1 MLDIMQQ
8 FIEKYYINPIIYD
21 TGYNPINTITW
32 FTIILISIFLAL
44 KLFSRIDVKIDDY
57 FISAIAPYIVFGSIL
72 RVLEDTG
79 TIQPPLNYLLISP
92 IFYELILVITVLF
105 IVFAKVF
112 APRLNIHDWRILFSG
127 IGIVLTLFSIA
138 LLLSIQDIMHPG
150 AFLMIFSFCGDIVP
164 VSPLARM
171 LDAFLI
177 TPGRIF
183 VWMIFIGTAYQFV
196 YQQYREER
204 ELKKLQKKLNNHIV
218 ICGYGM
224 TGQAVVDELLN
235 KKYDIEQLVVID
247 NNEEFIRYAADN
259 NITAILGS
267 ASKENILKKAAIE
280 KAQTI
285 IITTGRDDT
294 NVLIGLS
301 AKNLNPDITI
311 ISRAN
316 EIENKKL
323 VRQSGA
329 DHIITPS
336 ITGGRLMVL
345 AIKNKLSAKL
355 LDDLLTS
362 RYGVDVNEREVTM
375 EEIGKKPKDIQGIV
389 VIEVTRGDTIY
400 PASELDNI
408 TLEKRDWLVF
418 IEKVI

>member
-1 MLDIMQQ
+1 MALKWHYLYLKEKRSPLGMVAIRIALVMAFIFILAFIIWFLENHFDPGGMLDH
-8 FIEKYYINPIIYD
+8 ND
-21 TGYNPINTITW
+21 STG
-32 FTIILISIFLAL
+32 
-44 KLFSRIDVKIDDY
+44 V
-57 FISAIAPYIVFGSIL
+57 
-72 RVLEDTG
+72 
-79 TIQPPLNYLLISP
+79 
-92 IFYELILVITVLF
+92 
-105 IVFAKVF
+105 
-112 APRLNIHDWRILFSG
+112 
-127 IGIVLTLFSIA
+127 
-138 LLLSIQDIMHPG
+138 
-150 AFLMIFSFCGDIVP
+150 FSFIDAIYFTMVTVMTVGYGDIVP
-164 VSPLARM
+164 VTPLARL

-183 VWMIFIGTAYQFV
+183 VWLIFIGTAYQFV

-204 ELKKLQKKLNNHIV
+204 ELKKLQKKLNNHII

-235 KKYDIEQLVVID
+235 KNYDIEQLVVID
-247 NNEEFIRYAADN
+247 DNEEFIRYAADN
-259 NITAILGS
+259 DITALLGS

-301 AKNLNPDITI
+301 AKNLNPGITI
-311 ISRAN
+311 ISRVN

-323 VRQSGA
+323 LRQSGA

-375 EEIGKKPKDIQGIV
+375 EEIGKKPKYIPGIV

-400 PASELDNI
+400 PAPELDNI
-408 TLEKRDWLVF
+408 TLEKGDWLVF

>member
-1 MLDIMQQ
+1 MALKWHYLYLKEKRSPFGMVAIRLVLVMNFILILAFIIWFLENHFDPGGMLDQ
-8 FIEKYYINPIIYD
+8 NDP
-21 TGYNPINTITW
+21 TG
-32 FTIILISIFLAL
+32 
-44 KLFSRIDVKIDDY
+44 V
-57 FISAIAPYIVFGSIL
+57 
-72 RVLEDTG
+72 
-79 TIQPPLNYLLISP
+79 
-92 IFYELILVITVLF
+92 
-105 IVFAKVF
+105 
-112 APRLNIHDWRILFSG
+112 
-127 IGIVLTLFSIA
+127 
-138 LLLSIQDIMHPG
+138 
-150 AFLMIFSFCGDIVP
+150 FSFIDAIYFTMVTVMTVGYGDIVP
-164 VSPLARM
+164 VTPLARM

-183 VWMIFIGTAYQFV
+183 VWLIFIGTAYQFV

-362 RYGVDVNEREVTM
+362 RYGVDVNEREVTR
-375 EEIGKKPKDIQGIV
+375 EEIGKKPKDIPRIV
-389 VIEVTRGDTIY
+389 VIEVTRGDTKY
-400 PASELDNI
+400 PAPELDNI
-408 TLEKRDWLVF
+408 TLEKWDWLVF

>member
-1 MLDIMQQ
+1 MAVKLQYLYLKEKRSPITMVAIRIVLVLVFILIMAFIIWFLENHFDPGGMLDQ
-8 FIEKYYINPIIYD
+8 NDP
-21 TGYNPINTITW
+21 TG
-32 FTIILISIFLAL
+32 
-44 KLFSRIDVKIDDY
+44 V
-57 FISAIAPYIVFGSIL
+57 
-72 RVLEDTG
+72 
-79 TIQPPLNYLLISP
+79 
-92 IFYELILVITVLF
+92 
-105 IVFAKVF
+105 
-112 APRLNIHDWRILFSG
+112 
-127 IGIVLTLFSIA
+127 
-138 LLLSIQDIMHPG
+138 
-150 AFLMIFSFCGDIVP
+150 FSFIDAIYFTMVTVMTVGYGDIVP

-183 VWMIFIGTAYQFV
+183 VWLIFIGTAYQFV
-196 YQQYREER
+196 YLQYLEER
-204 ELKKLQKKLNNHIV
+204 ELKKLQKKLNNHII

-235 KKYDIEQLVVID
+235 KKYDIEQLVAVD

-259 NITAILGS
+259 NITAILGD
-267 ASKENILKKAAIE
+267 ANKENILKKAAIE

-301 AKNLNPDITI
+301 AKNLNPNITI

-323 VRQSGA
+323 LRQSGA

-345 AIKNKLSAKL
+345 AIKNKFSTKL

-362 RYGVDVNEREVTM
+362 RSGVDVNEREVTV
-375 EEIGKKPKDIQGIV
+375 EEIGKKPKEIQKIV
-389 VIEVTRGDTIY
+389 VIEVNRGDTIY
-400 PASELDNI
+400 QASELDNI
-408 TLEKRDWLVF
+408 TIEEGDWLVF
-418 IEKVI
+418 IEEVILY

>member
-1 MLDIMQQ
+1 MALKWQYLYLKEKRSPLGMVAIRIVLVMTFILMLAFIIWFLENHFDPGGMLDH
-8 FIEKYYINPIIYD
+8 NDP
-21 TGYNPINTITW
+21 TG
-32 FTIILISIFLAL
+32 
-44 KLFSRIDVKIDDY
+44 V
-57 FISAIAPYIVFGSIL
+57 
-72 RVLEDTG
+72 
-79 TIQPPLNYLLISP
+79 
-92 IFYELILVITVLF
+92 
-105 IVFAKVF
+105 
-112 APRLNIHDWRILFSG
+112 
-127 IGIVLTLFSIA
+127 
-138 LLLSIQDIMHPG
+138 
-150 AFLMIFSFCGDIVP
+150 FSFLDAIYFTMVTVMTVGYGDIVP

-171 LDAFLI
+171 LDAFLM

-183 VWMIFIGTAYQFV
+183 VWLIFIGTAYQFV

-204 ELKKLQKKLNNHIV
+204 ELKKLQKKLKNHII

-235 KKYDIEQLVVID
+235 KKYDIEQFVVID
-247 NNEEFIRYAADN
+247 KNEESIRYAADN
-259 NITAILGS
+259 NIAAILGS

-323 VRQSGA
+323 LDQSGA
-329 DHIITPS
+329 DYIITPS

-345 AIKNKLSAKL
+345 AINKLSTKL

-362 RYGVDVNEREVTM
+362 RYGVDVNEREVTI
-375 EEIGKKPKDIQGIV
+375 EEIGKKPKEIQRIV
-389 VIEVTRGDTIY
+389 VIEVNRGETIY
-400 PASELDNI
+400 PAPELDNI
-408 TLEKRDWLVF
+408 TLEKGDWLVF

>member
-1 MLDIMQQ
+1 MAVKWQYLYLKEKSPLGMVAFRFVLVLFFILLLAIIIWVLENFFDPGGMLDS
-8 FIEKYYINPIIYD
+8 NDP
-21 TGYNPINTITW
+21 TG
-32 FTIILISIFLAL
+32 
-44 KLFSRIDVKIDDY
+44 V
-57 FISAIAPYIVFGSIL
+57 
-72 RVLEDTG
+72 
-79 TIQPPLNYLLISP
+79 
-92 IFYELILVITVLF
+92 
-105 IVFAKVF
+105 
-112 APRLNIHDWRILFSG
+112 
-127 IGIVLTLFSIA
+127 
-138 LLLSIQDIMHPG
+138 
-150 AFLMIFSFCGDIVP
+150 FSFVDAIYFTMVTVMTVGYGDIVP
-164 VSPLARM
+164 VSPLARL

-183 VWMIFIGTAYQFV
+183 VWLIFIGTAYQFV
-196 YQQYREER
+196 YQQYREEM
-204 ELKKLQKKLNNHIV
+204 ELKKLQKKLKDHII

-235 KKYDIEQLVVID
+235 KKYDIEQIVIID

-267 ASKENILKKAAIE
+267 ASKEIILKKAAIE
-280 KAQTI
+280 KASTI

-323 VRQSGA
+323 LSHSGA
-329 DHIITPS
+329 DYIISPS

-345 AIKNKLSAKL
+345 AIKNKLSTEL

-362 RYGVDVNEREVTM
+362 RYGVDVNEREITI
-375 EEIGKKPKDIQGIV
+375 EEIGKKPKSIDGIV
-389 VIEVTRGDTIY
+389 VVEVKRGDKKY
-400 PASELDNI
+400 PASELDSV
-408 TLEKRDWLVF
+408 TLEKGDWLVF

>member
-1 MLDIMQQ
+1 
-8 FIEKYYINPIIYD
+8 
-21 TGYNPINTITW
+21 
-32 FTIILISIFLAL
+32 
-44 KLFSRIDVKIDDY
+44 
-57 FISAIAPYIVFGSIL
+57 
-72 RVLEDTG
+72 
-79 TIQPPLNYLLISP
+79 
-92 IFYELILVITVLF
+92 
-105 IVFAKVF
+105 
-112 APRLNIHDWRILFSG
+112 
-127 IGIVLTLFSIA
+127 
-138 LLLSIQDIMHPG
+138 
-150 AFLMIFSFCGDIVP
+150 
-164 VSPLARM
+164 
-171 LDAFLI
+171 
-177 TPGRIF
+177 
-183 VWMIFIGTAYQFV
+183 VWLIFIGTAYQFV

-204 ELKKLQKKLNNHIV
+204 ELKKLQKKLNNHII

-247 NNEEFIRYAADN
+247 DNEEFIRYAADN
-259 NITAILGS
+259 DITALLGS

-301 AKNLNPDITI
+301 AKNL
-311 ISRAN
+311 
-316 EIENKKL
+316 KKL
-323 VRQSGA
+323 LRQSGA

-375 EEIGKKPKDIQGIV
+375 EEIGKKPKIIPGIV

-400 PASELDNI
+400 PAPELDNI
-408 TLEKRDWLVF
+408 TLEKGDWLVF